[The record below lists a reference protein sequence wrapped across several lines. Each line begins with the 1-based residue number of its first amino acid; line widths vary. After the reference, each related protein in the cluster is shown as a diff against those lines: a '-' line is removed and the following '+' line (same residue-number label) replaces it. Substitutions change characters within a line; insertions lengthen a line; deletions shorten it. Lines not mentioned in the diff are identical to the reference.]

1 MRYLPSRAPSLVFA
15 ALCFIWGSTWLGIKI
30 GLEFLP
36 PFLFA
41 GIRFTI
47 ATIALFVLAK
57 MLHAR
62 IPTDRSSWM
71 VMLFLGIFQIS
82 LPYGLVFWGE
92 QYISS
97 GLSAVLFATMPFF
110 VVIFAHILADEKLT
124 RIKALGVLLS
134 FAGLVAVFWRDI
146 TTAQILGAQISLY
159 GSLAVVGSA
168 ASGGLANVVGKRY
181 AERID
186 PATNVLVQH
195 LMGMTALT
203 FLGLAIESR
212 ITLKFTPVAVA
223 AVLYLGIV
231 GSALGFIGLYWL
243 LKKTTATNV
252 SLVTFITPIL
262 ALVLGWVVLQEI
274 PDPNVGVGAALI
286 LAGVYATLKPAGRY
300 Y

>member
-1 MRYLPSRAPSLVFA
+1 MPSRAPSLVFA

>member
-1 MRYLPSRAPSLVFA
+1 LPSRTPSLVFA
-15 ALCFIWGSTWLGIKI
+15 ALCFIWGSTWLGIKV

-41 GIRFTI
+41 GTRFAT

-62 IPTDRSSWM
+62 MPTERTSWIVM
-71 VMLFLGIFQIS
+71 VFLGIFQIS

-124 RIKALGVLLS
+124 RIKVLGVFLS
-134 FAGLVAVFWRDI
+134 FVGLVAIFWRDV
-146 TTAQILGAQISLY
+146 TTAQILGAQYSLF
-159 GSLAVVGSA
+159 GSLALVGSA
-168 ASGGLANVVGKRY
+168 ASGGLANVVAKRY
-181 AERID
+181 AEKID

-195 LMGMTALT
+195 LIGMAALM

-212 ITLKFTPVAVA
+212 STLKFTSVAVA

-243 LKKTTATNV
+243 LKKTTATNS
-252 SLVTFITPIL
+252 SLITFITPIL
-262 ALVLGWVVLQEI
+262 ALVLGWVVLQEV
-274 PDPNVGVGAALI
+274 PDPNVFAGAALI